1 MAKPVVRDGGL
12 FGLGSAI
19 SRETDLALPARVLS
33 EPPIDPE
40 MPRRQALAKALRK
53 WRPLRRRGA
62 PVKGW
67 RKELRAPI
75 LKVMERHPELS
86 DAEIARVLLDDLGEE
101 SLRRK
106 AGIANINTIQNW
118 LSEIRQGR
126 TGYGRKPKPMSR

>member
-1 MAKPVVRDGGL
+1 MGQPVVRDGGL
-12 FGLGSAI
+12 FGLGNAF
-19 SRETDLALPARVLS
+19 SRETDLALPAGVLS
-33 EPPIDPE
+33 EPPIDSE
-40 MPRRQALAKALRK
+40 AHRQALVKALRK
-53 WRPLRRRGA
+53 FASRRPRGA

-75 LKVMERHPELS
+75 VKVMEQHPELS
-86 DAEIARVLLDDLGEE
+86 DAEIARVLFDDFGEE

-126 TGYGRKPKPMSR
+126 PGYGRKPKPMSR